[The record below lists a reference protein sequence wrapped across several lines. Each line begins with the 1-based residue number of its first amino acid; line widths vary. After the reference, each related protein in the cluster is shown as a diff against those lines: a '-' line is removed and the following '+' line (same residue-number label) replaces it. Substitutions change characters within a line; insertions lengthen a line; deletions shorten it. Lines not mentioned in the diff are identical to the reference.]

1 MIIWWVHD
9 DVGWAGLGTGG
20 RRARQIGMK
29 LVRIKESHSGS
40 SSSSSTLQLLNTELH
55 FLHIFNIHPPC
66 TLPAVVESW
75 RWCLATRCRPSV
87 PGITPAHLSRPHPA
101 PPPAPA
107 PVSSNR
113 KFIISGLNCPQI
125 PTVHHHHHHQ
135 PSAAVEAATQ
145 HFPFWFEYFE
155 WLYFVAVGCR
165 KLKRKWW
172 CYQSS

>member
-1 MIIWWVHD
+1 MT
-9 DVGWAGLGTGG
+9 WAGLAWGRAGG
-20 RRARQIGMK
+20 ERGK
-29 LVRIKESHSGS
+29 LEWNWSALKNHTVDHLHPPPHYSCWTH
-40 SSSSSTLQLLNTELH
+40 LH
-55 FLHIFNIHPPC
+55 FLHIFNIYPPC

-87 PGITPAHLSRPHPA
+87 PGITPAHLSRPH
-101 PPPAPA
+101 PA

-172 CYQSS
+172 WYQSS